1 MDNISEVNG
10 KQGFVA
16 IEPAWHGKGTIL
28 NRPFTALEALQESGM
43 DFEVAQTPEQYT
55 VNRKIYTT
63 KKMVNYRTDTD
74 DYLGTVGNGY
84 VPLQNRDAFV
94 FFDSIVKK
102 DEAIYHTAGSL
113 GVGEK
118 VWILA
123 KLPHQMIIGKD
134 DPIDNYILIHNGHN
148 GRTAVTASMV
158 STRVVCENTLSVA
171 LSGATNKI
179 AIRHTASAKEQLAE
193 AHKLMGISTKY
204 YDEFQ
209 KILTAMSH
217 KQVQAKDIEF
227 FLDSVYPLNPEND
240 TRTAAVKIREGIM
253 ESFETGVGQDM
264 ITTKGTVYGLFNGFT
279 HYTDHVKEFDNA
291 DSKLKSL
298 WFGSM
303 ATKRQK
309 AFDALAEL
317 AIS

>member
-10 KQGFVA
+10 KQGFVG

-28 NRPFTALEALQESGM
+28 NRPFTALEALEESGQN
-43 DFEVAQTPEQYT
+43 FEVAQAPSIYM
-55 VNRKIYTT
+55 VNGQTFQT
-63 KKMVNYRTDTD
+63 NKMTNYRTDTN

-84 VPLQNRDAFV
+84 VPLQNKDAFA
-94 FFDSIVKK
+94 FFDNIVK
-102 DEAIYHTAGSL
+102 DDQAIYHAAGSL
-113 GVGEK
+113 GLGEK
-118 VWILA
+118 VWVLA
-123 KLPHQMIIGKD
+123 KLPHQMVIGKD

-148 GRTAVTASMV
+148 GRTAITACMTSV
-158 STRVVCENTLSVA
+158 RVVCENTLSVA

-209 KILTAMSH
+209 KILTVMSH
-217 KQVQAKDIEF
+217 KQIQAKDIEF
-227 FLDSVYPLNPEND
+227 FLDSVYPLNPENEA
-240 TRTAAVKIREGIM
+240 RTAAVKIREGIM

-298 WFGSM
+298 WFGTM